1 LAKPDFT
8 TYETWQEM
16 LTSPNRK
23 ESTMV
28 IENIKGY
35 FEKSKVSHHYF
46 LQPLNDIHLHSDLK
60 DELKPNSR
68 AEYVILVMIVGLLIL
83 AASGFNYIQFS
94 FSRLIHSAKKTGI
107 RKINGASHSSIV
119 LSSQAESFVY
129 SFMALVVSLAV
140 AWMLSPFCKTSL
152 AFC

>member
-1 LAKPDFT
+1 
-8 TYETWQEM
+8 
-16 LTSPNRK
+16 
-23 ESTMV
+23 MV